1 MKKNNIIIFI
11 ILIFIFE
18 ILTNS
23 QYIMSSVKTSFDIWK
38 NNLFPALF
46 PMFVFSS
53 ILIDFGIIEVIEK
66 SKNKFLNKIFN
77 INSSSIFILIMSI
90 FSGFPSSAKY
100 IKELYEKKLIN
111 EYEAEKIILFSHFSN
126 PMFIIGTIS
135 LSFLNNKNL
144 CFIIIFSHYIVN
156 ILIGIFLRNYHKNE
170 DNDNNDKI
178 IKKEIPIGTSI
189 TNSVLNSIN
198 TLLLILGTVTF
209 FLIITTIIDINFN
222 LPLNIKTF
230 IFSITEMTQGIKHI
244 SLLNISLK
252 LKCVFISMLLSFGGL
267 SVHLQ
272 TFSIIND
279 LKLKYK
285 NYLIARIIHSIL
297 SGILV
302 LLFYDIFY

>member
-1 MKKNNIIIFI
+1 MKKNYIYIIL

-23 QYIMSSVKTSFDIWK
+23 NSIMASVSTSFNIWK
-38 NNLFPALF
+38 SSLFPALF

-53 ILIDFGIIEVIEK
+53 ILIDLGIIEIISK
-66 SKNKFLNKIFN
+66 SRIKLINKIFN
-77 INSSSIFILIMSI
+77 INSPSVFIFIMSI

-100 IKELYEKKLIN
+100 IKELYDKKIIN
-111 EYEAEKIILFSHFSN
+111 KYNAEKIILFSHFAN

-156 ILIGIFLRNYHKNE
+156 FIIGLFLRNYNPSI
-170 DNDNNDKI
+170 NTDNNFSYQSVSL
-178 IKKEIPIGTSI
+178 GASI
-189 TNSVLNSIN
+189 SKSILNAIN

-209 FLIITTIIDINFN
+209 FLIITTLIDINFN
-222 LPLNIKTF
+222 LNLPIKTL
-230 IFSITEMTQGIKHI
+230 IFSLTEMTQGIRHI

-252 LKCVFISMLLSFGGL
+252 LKCTFITMILSFGGL
-267 SVHLQ
+267 SIHLQ

-279 LKLKYK
+279 LSIKYK
-285 NYLIARIIHSIL
+285 NYLFVRIIHSLI
-297 SGILV
+297 SGLIVFFLYD
-302 LLFYDIFY
+302 LFY

>member
-1 MKKNNIIIFI
+1 MKKNYLYIII
-11 ILIFIFE
+11 ILAFIFE

-23 QYIMSSVKTSFDIWK
+23 NSIMESVSTSFNIWK
-38 NNLFPALF
+38 NSLFPALF

-53 ILIDFGIIEVIEK
+53 ILIDLGIIEIIAK
-66 SKNKFLNKIFN
+66 SKSNILKKIFN
-77 INSSSIFILIMSI
+77 INSSSIFIFIMSM

-100 IKELYEKKLIN
+100 INELYNKKLLTK
-111 EYEAEKIILFSHFSN
+111 YEAEKIILFSHFAN

-156 ILIGIFLRNYHKNE
+156 FIIGLCIRGFHI
-170 DNDNNDKI
+170 NNDSNIDISYKNVN
-178 IKKEIPIGTSI
+178 IGTSI
-189 TNSVLNSIN
+189 SKSILNAIN

-222 LPLNIKTF
+222 LNLPLKTI
-230 IFSITEMTQGIKHI
+230 IFSITEMTQGIRHI

-252 LKCVFISMLLSFGGL
+252 LKCTFITMILSFGGL
-267 SVHLQ
+267 SIHLQ

-279 LKLKYK
+279 LKLKYSH
-285 NYLIARIIHSIL
+285 YLLSRIVHCL
-297 SGILV
+297 MSGIITF
-302 LLFYDIFY
+302 LLYDFFY

>member
-1 MKKNNIIIFI
+1 MKKNYLYIII
-11 ILIFIFE
+11 ILAFIFE

-23 QYIMSSVKTSFDIWK
+23 NSIMESVSTSFNIWK
-38 NNLFPALF
+38 NSLFPALF

-53 ILIDFGIIEVIEK
+53 ILIDLGIIEIIAK
-66 SKNKFLNKIFN
+66 SKSNILKKIFN
-77 INSSSIFILIMSI
+77 INSSSIFIFIMSM

-100 IKELYEKKLIN
+100 INELYNKKLLTK
-111 EYEAEKIILFSHFSN
+111 YEAEKIILFSHFAN

-156 ILIGIFLRNYHKNE
+156 FIIGLCIRGFHI
-170 DNDNNDKI
+170 NNDSNIDISYKNVN
-178 IKKEIPIGTSI
+178 IGTSI
-189 TNSVLNSIN
+189 SKSILNAIN

-222 LPLNIKTF
+222 LNLPLKTI
-230 IFSITEMTQGIKHI
+230 IFSITEMTQGIRHI

-252 LKCVFISMLLSFGGL
+252 LKCTFITMILSFGGL
-267 SVHLQ
+267 SIHLQ

-279 LKLKYK
+279 LKLKYSH
-285 NYLIARIIHSIL
+285 YLLSRIGHCL
-297 SGILV
+297 MSGIITF
-302 LLFYDIFY
+302 LLYDFFY

>member
-23 QYIMSSVKTSFDIWK
+23 SYVMESVKVSFDIWK
-38 NNLFPALF
+38 NSLFPALF

-53 ILIDFGIIEVIEK
+53 ILIDFGIIDLI
-66 SKNKFLNKIFN
+66 SSSSNKTLNKIFN
-77 INSSSIFILIMSI
+77 INSSSIFIFIMSM

-100 IKELYEKKLIN
+100 IKELYSKNLIN
-111 EYEAEKIILFSHFSN
+111 KYEAEKIILFSHFAN

-144 CFIIIFSHYIVN
+144 CFIILFSHYIVN
-156 ILIGIFLRNYHKNE
+156 FIIGIVLRNYHKNY
-170 DNDNNDKI
+170 DTKKI
-178 IKKEIPIGTSI
+178 ESNTQVPFGTSI
-189 TNSVLNSIN
+189 SSSILNSIN

-209 FLIITTIIDINFN
+209 FLIITTIIDLNFN
-222 LPLNIKTF
+222 LNLPIKSF
-230 IFSITEMTQGIKHI
+230 IFSIAEMTQGIRHI

-252 LKCVFISMLLSFGGL
+252 LKCTFITMILSFGGL
-267 SVHLQ
+267 SIHLQ
-272 TFSIIND
+272 TFSIINT
-279 LKLKYK
+279 LNLKYK
-285 NYLIARIIHSIL
+285 NYLFARIIHSIL

-302 LLFYDIFY
+302 FSLFDIFY